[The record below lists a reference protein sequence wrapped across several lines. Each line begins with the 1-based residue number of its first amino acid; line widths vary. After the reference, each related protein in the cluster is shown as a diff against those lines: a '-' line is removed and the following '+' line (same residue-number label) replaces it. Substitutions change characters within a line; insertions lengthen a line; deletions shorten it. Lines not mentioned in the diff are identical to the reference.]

1 MTPVADSATVPPV
14 PGGRLRVLDRF
25 TSASGLELRTF
36 LARNRVLFEWVDV
49 DADPLAR
56 FLLGAPEAPDGDIE
70 TRLAGVR
77 LPVLLLAD
85 GRRLEAPSRLEVARA
100 VGLPTRPT
108 QQEYDLAIVG
118 GGPAGL
124 TAAVYAASE
133 GLRTV
138 VLEREAPGGQAGAS
152 ARIEN
157 YPGFPDGISGL
168 ELTQRTYEQ
177 ARRFDAEFV
186 LVNEVTAADPSA
198 REPFRLSLLDETE
211 LRSRAVLLA
220 TGVEYRLLDVPGVA
234 ALTGRGI
241 CYGSRVSEALLYRGS
256 EMFVV
261 GSGNSAGQ
269 AAVYFAKHA
278 RQVSLLVR
286 GDSLERSMSQYL
298 IRQLEEVPNLGVR
311 YHTEL
316 AAAEGTDRLEAL
328 VLRNQSAGT
337 ETRVPADGLV
347 ILIGQKPYTDWADG
361 LLARDGQ
368 GFLLTGPDLP
378 TARATPAQRAEC
390 ACATGGIPHNERQSV
405 ASGTPAVVP
414 GDERTRRT
422 RRGRRTSRQ
431 PQAHRVSG
439 RRRRPRRA
447 TRAHVSGLVRCGGC
461 PRPERRG
468 CATRGRQPCWF
479 PQTAGVTDG
488 EGSRWIHRWWR
499 RIPVVEIGEGR
510 ERTSWLCLRRWTAH
524 RT

>member
-1 MTPVADSATVPPV
+1 LIHVRAEVRAVTPVKDAAMVPLV

-36 LARNRVLFEWVDV
+36 LSRNRVLFEWVDV

-56 FLLGAPEAPDGDIE
+56 FLLGAPAAPDGDIE
-70 TRLAGVR
+70 ARLAGVR
-77 LPVLLLAD
+77 FPVLLLAD
-85 GRRLEAPSRLEVARA
+85 GRRLEAPSHLEVARA

-234 ALTGRGI
+234 ELTGRGI
-241 CYGSRVSEALLYRGS
+241 CYGSRVSEAFLYRGS

-337 ETRVPADGLV
+337 ETRVPADGLA
-347 ILIGQKPYTDWADG
+347 ILVGQKPYTDWADG
-361 LLARDGQ
+361 ILARDGQ

-378 TARATPAQRAEC
+378 TAR
-390 ACATGGIPHNERQSV
+390 
-405 ASGTPAVVP
+405 
-414 GDERTRRT
+414 
-422 RRGRRTSRQ
+422 
-431 PQAHRVSG
+431 
-439 RRRRPRRA
+439 RRPRSAQNARA
-447 TRAHVSGLVRCGGC
+447 RPAAFRTTSGSHWPLARPPLFLETSVPGVFAVGDVRHGSPKRIASAVGDGALAVQLVHTYLGLYAAADARALNG
-461 PRPERRG
+461 
-468 CATRGRQPCWF
+468 
-479 PQTAGVTDG
+479 AGVPRDVANSAG
-488 EGSRWIHRWWR
+488 FLKQLG
-499 RIPVVEIGEGR
+499 
-510 ERTSWLCLRRWTAH
+510 
-524 RT
+524 